1 MSEFDNF
8 EAKPVLSET
17 LVLQF
22 LRSRW
27 ADVHELELVKGGSW
41 SAAYRFV
48 GDGRALIARF
58 GEHMDDYRRDALAA
72 TWRSEILPI
81 PEMVLLGSTTGPLAA
96 VAPYVAVTE
105 RLPGQPIES
114 LSADRMNRAS
124 KSLFER
130 LATLACVE
138 VPGSGFGSVMDQMG
152 NGEHRSWV
160 GAVLA
165 ASERDES
172 RLPGWRAAVAAHE
185 RAAAATRRAQQYL
198 NDVAHVLPE
207 RRQIIHGDLT
217 YNNVFVDDGDQVS
230 AIFDWG
236 CAMVGDGAYEA
247 ARLIFWSPWDIKVD
261 KQLIVDFAEQTYG
274 AENLATRLCAY
285 QAHVGIC
292 ELQYQGFTGTI
303 DMTPTA
309 NRLNELLDQNVE

>member
-1 MSEFDNF
+1 MSELDNF
-8 EAKPVLSET
+8 EAKPVLSQT

-22 LRSRW
+22 LQSRW
-27 ADVHELELVKGGSW
+27 ADVRDLEFVKGGSW

-72 TWRSEILPI
+72 TWRSKILPI
-81 PEMVLLGSTTGPLAA
+81 PEMVLLDSTTGPLAA
-96 VAPYVAVTE
+96 VAPCVAVPE
-105 RLPGQPIES
+105 RLRGHPIES
-114 LSADRMNRAS
+114 LPADRMERALN
-124 KSLFER
+124 SLFET
-130 LATLACVE
+130 LATLASVE
-138 VPGSGFGSVMDQMG
+138 VTGSGFGSVTDEMG
-152 NGEHRSWV
+152 NGEHRFWLD
-160 GAVLA
+160 ALLA

-185 RAAAATRRAQQYL
+185 PAAAGIRRAQQYL
-198 NDVAHVLPE
+198 EEVADLLPE

-217 YNNVFVDDGDQVS
+217 YNNVFVDDEDQVS

-236 CAMVGDGAYEA
+236 CAMIGDGAYEA
-247 ARLIFWSPWDIKVD
+247 ARLIFWSPWDIKAD
-261 KQLIVDFAEQTYG
+261 EQLIINFAERTYG
-274 AENLATRLCAY
+274 AEHLATRLCAY

-309 NRLNELLDQNVE
+309 NRLNELLDNNM